1 MNSSVALKDGFVKTM
16 SSKQIADVVNSRH
29 DSVKRTIERLAEK
42 GVISQPPLVDGE
54 KSANGV
60 VEKLYICVNQR
71 VVLPRL
77 FNVKRSPLNGAYT
90 LLLI

>member
-42 GVISQPPLVDGE
+42 GVISQPPLADGE

-60 VEKLYICVNQR
+60 VEKLYICVN
-71 VVLPRL
+71 
-77 FNVKRSPLNGAYT
+77 
-90 LLLI
+90 